1 MRNVHRGWI
10 VLLFIVLSVLACLG
24 FGRFALGAIIPFMK
38 DGLGLS
44 YRETGLVA
52 SSVFLGYLISVT
64 TVGYFVLR
72 YKAKDVILFSLLLTI
87 AGMLIN
93 ANAAGFWSAYL
104 GCLITGIGSGG
115 TYIPALGL
123 LGQWFAKEK
132 KGMAMG
138 TAMAGAG
145 MGIAFSGLA
154 VPYLMSLIGASGW
167 RTSWYILAAAV
178 GLIAVLDAFFLK
190 NSPSEFGLRP
200 IGEKE
205 PPKAQTK
212 KVPYHGAGSA
222 KDHVYRNRLVW
233 LTGFIYLS
241 WGFSYIVFS
250 TFLVDYLMEGRGFSK
265 ELAGTSFAAAGL
277 FSIVS
282 GFIWGSLSDRIGRM
296 FTLGIVYGIQGVML
310 LALTLFSSPSVL
322 FAVIV
327 IYSITLWGVPSIMNA
342 SVGDYVSALYVP
354 VAMGF
359 ITLFFSIGQFV
370 SPVAIGFLIDYTG
383 GYLEA
388 LLLSTAVCLAG
399 GIGAFVLHHKN
410 KSSNSTANSAAHA
423 GN

>member
-10 VLLFIVLSVLACLG
+10 VLFFIVLSVLACLG
-24 FGRFALGAIIPFMK
+24 FGRFALGAVIPFMK

-72 YKAKDVILFSLLLTI
+72 FKAKDVILFSLFLTI
-87 AGMLIN
+87 AGMVIN
-93 ANAAGFWSAYL
+93 ANAAGFWSAYI

-154 VPYLMSLIGASGW
+154 VPYLMTMVGASGW
-167 RTSWYILAAAV
+167 RTSWYILAGMV
-178 GLIAVLDAFFLK
+178 GVIAVLNAFFLK
-190 NSPSEFGLRP
+190 NSPSDFGLRP
-200 IGEKE
+200 IGEKKSQE
-205 PPKAQTK
+205 KVK
-212 KVPYHGAGSA
+212 KEPYHGAGSA
-222 KDHVYRNRLVW
+222 KDHVYRNKKVW
-233 LTGFIYLS
+233 VTGLIYLS
-241 WGFSYIVFS
+241 WGFSYIIFS
-250 TFLVDYLMEGRGFSK
+250 TFLVDYLMEERGFSK

-296 FTLGIVYGIQGVML
+296 STLSIVYSIQAAML
-310 LALTLFSSPSVL
+310 LSLTLFSAPALL

-327 IYSITLWGVPSIMNA
+327 IYSMTLWGVPSIMNA

-359 ITLFFSIGQFV
+359 ITLFFSLGQFF
-370 SPVAIGFLIDYTG
+370 SPIAIGFLIDYTE
-383 GYLEA
+383 GYFTA

-399 GIGAFVLHHKN
+399 GIGAFVMHYKN
-410 KSSNSTANSAAHA
+410 KSEKNPAESAVGA
-423 GN
+423 GG